1 MKNYLIALSAF
12 TLMATATNA
21 QSNDNAAKTSP
32 NQQNGWKM
40 HHGKHGGMNMHKGR
54 SMRMKDVNLTDAQK
68 QQAKALKGEYR
79 TKVQNLE
86 KDQNITLKDYR
97 AQKASL
103 EKERKAKF
111 QDILTADQKNK
122 IAAYKKRMSE
132 KREMMA
138 QKRMEKMKTNL
149 SLTDDQ
155 VAKIQDQRKSVKDQ
169 SKAIRD
175 NASLTD
181 EQKKEQLMNLRKA
194 IHDNMDKILTADQ
207 IKKRD
212 ELRNNRMK
220 GMKNEMGNKA
230 S

>member
-12 TLMATATNA
+12 TLMATTTNA
-21 QSNDNAAKTSP
+21 QSNGNAAKTSR

-40 HHGKHGGMNMHKGR
+40 HHGKQGGMNMHKGH
-54 SMRMKDVNLTDAQK
+54 SMRMKDLNLTDAQK
-68 QQAKALKGEYR
+68 QQAKALKEEYR

-111 QDILTADQKNK
+111 QDILTADQKNQ

-132 KREMMA
+132 KKEMMA

-149 SLTDDQ
+149 SLTDAQ
-155 VAKIQDQRKSVKDQ
+155 VAKMQGQRKSVKDQ

-181 EQKKEQLMNLRKA
+181 EQKKEQLMNLRKTS
-194 IHDNMDKILTADQ
+194 HDNMDKILTADQ

-220 GMKNEMGNKA
+220 GMKNEMRNKA

>member
-1 MKNYLIALSAF
+1 MKKYLIALSAF
-12 TLMATATNA
+12 TLMAVATNA
-21 QSNDNAAKTSP
+21 QSNDNAAKTPP

-40 HHGKHGGMNMHKGR
+40 HHGKHGGMNMHKSH
-54 SMRMKDVNLTDAQK
+54 SMMMKDLNLTDAQK
-68 QQAKALKGEYR
+68 QQAKALNEGYR

-122 IAAYKKRMSE
+122 IAADRKKMSE
-132 KREMMA
+132 KRQMMA

-149 SLTDDQ
+149 SLTDEQ
-155 VAKIQDQRKSVKDQ
+155 VAKIQDQRKSMIDQ
-169 SKAIRD
+169 SKAIRE
-175 NASLTD
+175 NSSLSN
-181 EQKKEQLMNLRKA
+181 EQKKEQMMNLRKTS
-194 IHDNMDKILTADQ
+194 HDNMDKILTADQ

-212 ELRNNRMK
+212 ELRDNHMK
-220 GMKNEMGNKA
+220 GMKNKSGNKA